1 MRSLRTVTACEGERV
16 VWTLRERKLVGR
28 LGTSSPA
35 MLGILYVE
43 APWRNYEGTAH
54 SHSRTACY
62 NYIEIRSREL
72 VRVS

>member
-1 MRSLRTVTACEGERV
+1 MRSLRTVTACDGERV
-16 VWTLRERKLVGR
+16 VCTLRERKLVGR
-28 LGTSSPA
+28 LGTSAPA
-35 MLGILYVE
+35 MPGILFVE

-54 SHSRTACY
+54 SHNRAACY